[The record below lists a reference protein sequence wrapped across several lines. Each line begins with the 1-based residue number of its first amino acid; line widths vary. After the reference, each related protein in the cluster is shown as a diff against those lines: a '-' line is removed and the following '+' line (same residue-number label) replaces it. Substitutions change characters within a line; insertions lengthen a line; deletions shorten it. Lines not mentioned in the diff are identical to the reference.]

1 MTKDLKDETGK
12 RIHPY
17 VPELCEQLRK
27 GEVDRREFLRTACLL
42 GVSAGA
48 AYGMAGRVL
57 GEESGLRSARAEEP
71 KQGGTLKVGMQV
83 QEMTDPSTFAW
94 TEPSN
99 QVRHTVEYLTRTGS
113 DNITRPYLAESWEAS
128 DDLKTWTFKLRQG
141 VKWSNGDDFNADD
154 VVFNIERWLD
164 PDTGSSNIGLFSNM
178 VEEVDTGKKDDQ
190 GNPVMSKRMIGGA
203 VEKVDDHTVRL
214 NLNAP
219 DLSIPE
225 NLYNYPTAIVHRRF
239 SEEGGDFSKN
249 PVGTGPY
256 ELAEFRVGEV
266 CKLKRRGEYW
276 GDRTFLDEIHYVD
289 LGEDRSA
296 WLAALAS
303 KQVDMV
309 WRFDVNQLEVAERI
323 PGVVVNTAITA
334 QTGVARM
341 HVDKAPFDNK
351 MLRQAVQACVDH
363 EAILQ
368 IAYRG
373 KGAPGEDHHVAPI
386 HPEYAELPK
395 LKQDHERAK
404 QLLKEAGHEGG
415 ITLKIDVGNTSGTWE
430 LDAMQA
436 FKQQCA
442 PAGINIELN
451 VMPSSQY
458 WDIWT
463 KTPFGFTSW
472 THRPLGVMVLNL
484 GYRSGVPW
492 NESNYANPEFD
503 KILDE
508 ATATLDVDAR
518 RKLMA
523 KAQKM
528 LQDDAVIIQP
538 LWRAEFTAT
547 AEKVKG
553 YQIHPTVYHQFQKVW
568 LA

>member
-12 RIHPY
+12 RVHPY

-27 GEVDRREFLRTACLL
+27 GEVDRREFLRTVCLL

-48 AYGMAGRVL
+48 AYGMAGRIL
-57 GEESGLRSARAEEP
+57 GEGSPVRSALAEEP
-71 KQGGTLKVGMQV
+71 KKGGTLKFGMVV
-83 QEMTDPSTFAW
+83 QEMTDPATFDW
-94 TEPSN
+94 TQKSN
-99 QVRHTVEYLTRTGS
+99 ISRHIAEYMTITGP

-128 DDLKTWTFKLRQG
+128 DDLKTWTFKLRKG

-154 VVFNIERWLD
+154 VVYNVQRWLN
-164 PDTGSSNIGLFSNM
+164 PETGSSNIGLFASM
-178 VEEVDTGKKDDQ
+178 VEDIDTGKKDDQ
-190 GNPVMSKRMIGGA
+190 GNPVTTKKMMDGA
-203 VEKVDDHTVRL
+203 VEKIDDHTVVMRMRK
-214 NLNAP
+214 P
-219 DLSIPE
+219 ELSIPE
-225 NLYNYPTAIVHRRF
+225 NFYNYPTPILHRRF
-239 SEEGGDFSKN
+239 DEEGGDLSKN
-249 PVGTGPY
+249 PVGTGAF
-256 ELAEFRVGEV
+256 ELVSHQVGQQAM
-266 CKLKRRGEYW
+266 LKRREDYW
-276 GDRTFLDEIHYVD
+276 GEAPYLDEIQYVD
-289 LGEDRSA
+289 LGEDKSA

-303 KQVDMV
+303 KQVSGIYE
-309 WRFDVNQLEVAERI
+309 FDVNQLDVAEGI
-323 PGVVVNTAITA
+323 PGVVVSTAVTA
-334 QTGVARM
+334 QTAVARM
-341 HVDKAPFDNK
+341 QMDKAPFDNK
-351 MLRQAVQACVDH
+351 KLRQAIQACVDH
-363 EAILQ
+363 DAILQ

-395 LKQDHERAK
+395 LKQDYDKAK

-415 ITLKIDVGNTSGTWE
+415 ITLPIDVGNTSGNWE

-458 WDIWT
+458 WEVWD

-492 NESNYANPEFD
+492 NESRYNNPDFD
-503 KILDE
+503 KALDD
-508 ATATLDVDAR
+508 ASAALDVNER
-518 RKLMA
+518 RKIMA
-523 KAQKM
+523 KVQGI
-528 LQDDAVIIQP
+528 LQEDAMIVQP
-538 LWRAEFTAT
+538 LWRGVFSAVTDN
-547 AEKVKG
+547 VRG
-553 YQIHPTVYHQFQKVW
+553 YQTHPTLYHQFNKLW

>member
-1 MTKDLKDETGK
+1 MTKDLKDENGK

-27 GEVDRREFLRTACLL
+27 GEVDRREFLRTVCLL
-42 GVSAGA
+42 GVSASA
-48 AYGMAGRVL
+48 AYGMAGQIL
-57 GEESGLRSARAEEP
+57 GEGSPMRSALAEEP
-71 KQGGTLKVGMQV
+71 KQGGTLKFGMQV
-83 QEMTDPSTFAW
+83 QEMTDPSTFDW
-94 TEPSN
+94 VEKSN
-99 QVRHTVEYLTRTGS
+99 IARQIVEHLTITGP

-128 DDLKTWTFKLRQG
+128 DDLKTWTFKLRKG
-141 VKWSNGDDFNADD
+141 VKWSNGDEFNADD
-154 VVFNIERWLD
+154 VVFNVSRWLD
-164 PDTGSSNIGLFSNM
+164 PETGSSNIGLFASM
-178 VEEVDTGKKDDQ
+178 VEDIDSGKKDDQ
-190 GNPVMSKRMIGGA
+190 GNPVMTKKMMDGA
-203 VEKVDDHTVRL
+203 IEKVDDHTVVMRMRK
-214 NLNAP
+214 P
-219 DLSIPE
+219 ELSIPE
-225 NLYNYPTAIVHRRF
+225 NFYNYPTAILHRRF
-239 SEEGGDFSKN
+239 SEEGGDLSKN
-249 PVGTGPY
+249 PVGTGAF
-256 ELAEFRVGEV
+256 ELAAHSVGQQAL
-266 CKLKRRGEYW
+266 LKRRDGYW
-276 GDRTFLDEIHYVD
+276 GDSPFLDEIQYVD

-303 KQVDMV
+303 RQVNGIYQ
-309 WRFDVNQLEVAERI
+309 FDVNQLDVAEQI
-323 PGVVVNTAITA
+323 PGVVVSTAVTA
-334 QTGVARM
+334 QTAVARM
-341 HVDKAPFDNK
+341 QMDKAPFDNK
-351 MLRQAVQACVDH
+351 KLRQAIQACVDH
-363 EAILQ
+363 DAILQ

-395 LKQDHERAK
+395 LKQDYDKAK

-415 ITLKIDVGNTSGTWE
+415 ITLPIDVGNTSGNWE

-458 WDIWT
+458 WEVWD

-492 NESNYANPEFD
+492 NEAHYNNPDFD
-503 KILDE
+503 KALDE
-508 ATATLDVDAR
+508 ASATLDVNER
-518 RKLMA
+518 RQVMVKV
-523 KAQKM
+523 QQI

-538 LWRAEFTAT
+538 LWRGVFSAVTEN
-547 AEKVKG
+547 VRG
-553 YQIHPTVYHQFQKVW
+553 YQTHPTLYHQFNKLW